1 MDMKEKLVDLLCDV
15 MEDGCIGHCNYPP
28 CYQVETA
35 ANHLIAN
42 GIGFVTDN
50 NVGSK
55 WIPVTERLP
64 EECPHPY
71 DDMTKAVL
79 IYTPVDGYTHIGWYA
94 GKDYRG
100 RDVWKT
106 LSAMRSWQTCTKK
119 VTHWQYLPQPP
130 KGE

>member
-1 MDMKEKLVDLLCDV
+1 MDVREKLVELL
-15 MEDGCIGHCNYPP
+15 NK
-28 CYQVETA
+28 A
-35 ANHLIAN
+35 AIEGQLKGNRTWGYIADHLIAN
-42 GIGFVTDN
+42 GVT
-50 NVGSK
+50 VQE
-55 WIPVTERLP
+55 WISVKDRLP

-100 RDVWKT
+100 RDEWKT
-106 LSAMRSWQTCTKK
+106 LSAMRSYQTCTKK
-119 VTHWQYLPQPP
+119 VSHWQPMPQPP